1 MRDEWTIDPERGLWL
16 FRASRLE
23 ALLDPLEA
31 LLTHLPP
38 ASPLTP
44 QTVLVGHPGLRHWL
58 RDGLSRKRREGIVAH
73 LDIVL
78 PSPWLDGLARR
89 VLGEPLLGIRV
100 WQRDVLR
107 WRLLPLLPQLDDPR
121 VVDAL
126 ARDSD
131 GREAFALA
139 DRLAA
144 ALSPLMV
151 YRHDWLRRWEEG
163 REALR
168 EDALLRNAWRA
179 LRRSTGSRHRG
190 ERLVALARRLREG
203 PPPADLADG
212 PLHVFGLNHLPPLEL
227 DVLRALARHRPV
239 VVHVAD
245 PCREH
250 WVGLPSGREAMQR
263 ALHRDD
269 CGEAEFLALDHPLLA
284 AWGRLGQHFLL
295 ELESGELAL
304 EERSGKDW
312 EEREDDRAP
321 RDLLQRLQRSVLL
334 NDMAALAPPPGWTHE
349 DARADASLRIHA
361 CATPLRE
368 LEVLHDALCEAF
380 ASIEGLQPS
389 EVVVVSPRIE
399 RYRALIPAVF
409 GEPGRRD
416 GAWPYHLAD
425 IPLSA
430 THPIYRALEMALA
443 LPTQRLTAQGVLDLL
458 DVEAVALRFGLDG
471 GARDTLRRVLGRAR
485 VAWGLD
491 GADRARFGAPDD
503 DTHSLAWG
511 LDRALAGHV
520 FGGREPAVRTLPDG
534 QRVLP
539 LDGMD
544 GGVAEV
550 LGRAHALLLE
560 LREWVGLGAAR
571 LGPDEWATLL
581 QRRFEALLGT
591 PALDGEGREA
601 LDDAKSLVV
610 ALRDEWRDAGLEAP
624 LRWAAVRDALL
635 AALTAVPERQ
645 RFLVGGLTFCGMV
658 PQRAIPFRVIAV
670 LGLEEG
676 ALPRHVEDG
685 GLDLRRLK
693 PQRGDRDL
701 ASDDRYLFLE
711 TVMAAR
717 ERLHLSHVGI
727 GAHDGRP
734 RNPAAPLAELLD
746 TLARFGD
753 VPGADE
759 HTTLFERR
767 EALWPWQRRAPLQPA
782 ALVASLGETPVP
794 AAAETTARPAPTS
807 MTLPDLDTLCR
818 FFQHPAQQLLRQV
831 HGVRLDALDDERLD
845 ESEPLLPRSDPREGW
860 AKRMLLD
867 ALAQGRTAISE
878 QPPDAWRLDGRLPP
892 GTLGRAAWEAEADR
906 ARKALVALH
915 PGEGPLPWPLP
926 PAQSRPVRLSLA
938 VGDLRGQ
945 VAVHEAADG
954 TLWLVEAA
962 PGKPPG
968 DLHFGLRVPLVLRW
982 AALRASTDAPVRV
995 ALLTAKGLAPW
1006 GDAMTAADVAFLS
1019 CPDRAIALGGL
1030 ASQVQALVDFRAAV
1044 LAGERRYSP
1053 ATSWAAATAESD
1065 DDEAIIAAWA
1075 GGDSGIGERDYAPGY
1090 AALLGRDWQLLPGSA
1105 SLARFREDA
1114 RALARLLPVDAGARE
1129 ADGGI
1134 A

>member
-1 MRDEWTIDPERGLWL
+1 MRDEWTINPDRGLWL

-31 LLTHLPP
+31 LLSHLPP
-38 ASPLTP
+38 ASLLAP

-58 RDGLSRKRREGIVAH
+58 RDGLARKRRDGIVAH

-89 VLGEPLLGIRV
+89 VLGEPLLGIRA
-100 WQRDVLR
+100 WQREVLR

-126 ARDSD
+126 ADDAD

-151 YRHDWLRRWEEG
+151 YREGWLRRWDEG
-163 REALR
+163 REAVAG
-168 EDALLRNAWRA
+168 DALLRSAWRA
-179 LRRSTGSRHRG
+179 LRRGPASRHRG

-203 PPPADLADG
+203 PPPAGLDDG

-239 VVHVAD
+239 VFHVAD

-263 ALHRDD
+263 ALNREDR
-269 CGEAEFLALDHPLLA
+269 GESEFLALDHPLLA

-312 EEREDDRAP
+312 EERTDGLAAHG
-321 RDLLQRLQRSVLL
+321 LLRRLQRSVLL
-334 NDMAALAPPPGWTHE
+334 NDMAALAPPPELRHAE
-349 DARADASLRIHA
+349 ARADASLRIHA

-368 LEVLHDALCEAF
+368 LEVLHEALCAAF
-380 ASIEGLQPS
+380 ADIQGLQPAD
-389 EVVVVSPRIE
+389 VVVVSPRIE

-416 GAWPYHLAD
+416 GPWPYHLAD

-430 THPIYRALEMALA
+430 THPIYRALDIALA
-443 LPTQRLTAQGVLDLL
+443 LPTKRLTAQGVLDLL
-458 DVEAVALRFGLDG
+458 DIDAVAMRFGLDG
-471 GARDTLRRVLGRAR
+471 GARDTLRQALERAR

-503 DTHSLAWG
+503 DTHTLAWG

-520 FGGREPAVRTLPDG
+520 FGGREPAVRTLPDDR
-534 QRVLP
+534 RVLP
-539 LDGMD
+539 LGGVDE
-544 GGVAEV
+544 GVAEV
-550 LGRAHALLLE
+550 LGQAHALLLE
-560 LREWVGLGAAR
+560 LREWVALGRSAQSGDDWAAM
-571 LGPDEWATLL
+571 LL
-581 QRRFEALLGT
+581 RRFEALLGT
-591 PALDGEGREA
+591 PALDTEGREA
-601 LDDAKSLVV
+601 LDTAKGLVI
-610 ALRDEWRDAGLEAP
+610 ALREEWRDAGLAAP
-624 LRWAAVRDALL
+624 LRWAAVREALL
-635 AALTAVPERQ
+635 AKLEAVPERQ
-645 RFLVGGLTFCGMV
+645 RFLIGGITFCGMV
-658 PQRAIPFRVIAV
+658 PQRAIPFRVVAV
-670 LGLEEG
+670 LGLDEG

-717 ERLHLSHVGI
+717 DRLHLSHVGV
-727 GAHDGRP
+727 GANDGRP

-753 VPGADE
+753 ARANE
-759 HTTLFERR
+759 EQATLFDKDVG
-767 EALWPWQRRAPLQPA
+767 LWPWQRRAPLQPT
-782 ALVASLGETPVP
+782 ALVAALAEGTASP
-794 AAAETTARPAPTS
+794 AADAAPVGVS
-807 MTLPDLDTLCR
+807 PPSSTLDLDTLCR
-818 FFQHPAQQLLRQV
+818 FYQQPAQQVLQHV
-831 HGVRLDALDDERLD
+831 YGVRLDALDDERLD
-845 ESEPLLPRSDPREGW
+845 ENEPLLPRSDPREAW

-867 ALAQGRTAISE
+867 ALAKGTTTISE
-878 QPPDAWRLDGRLPP
+878 QPPEAWRLDGRLPP
-892 GTLGRAAWEAEADR
+892 GALGEAAWQAEAEKAQ
-906 ARKALVALH
+906 KALAALR
-915 PGEGPLPWPLP
+915 PADGSLPWPLP
-926 PAQSRPVRLSLA
+926 PAQSRPVRLALED
-938 VGDLRGQ
+938 GELRGQ
-945 VAVHEAADG
+945 VTVHEATDG
-954 TLWLVEAA
+954 TLWLLDAA
-962 PGKPPG
+962 PGKAPK
-968 DLHFGLRVPLVLRW
+968 DLHFGLRVPAFLRW

-995 ALLTAKGLAPW
+995 ALVTAKGLAPW
-1006 GDAMTAADVAFLS
+1006 GEALAAGEVTS
-1019 CPDRAIALGGL
+1019 L
-1030 ASQVQALVDFRAAV
+1030 AAKVQALVDYRAAV

-1053 ATSWAAATAESD
+1053 GTSWVAANAEAD
-1065 DDEAIIAAWA
+1065 DDETIVGTWA
-1075 GGDSGIGERDYAPGY
+1075 GGDFSTGERDYAPGY
-1090 AALLGRDWQLLPGSA
+1090 AALLGRDWHLHAGSDALAAFRADAIVLATCLPG
-1105 SLARFREDA
+1105 
-1114 RALARLLPVDAGARE
+1114 DAGANGAGE
-1129 ADGGI
+1129 EDA
-1134 A
+1134 

>member
-1 MRDEWTIDPERGLWL
+1 MRNEWTIDPERGLWL

-23 ALLDPLEA
+23 VLLDPLEA
-31 LLTHLPP
+31 LLSHLPP
-38 ASPLTP
+38 ASLLAP

-58 RDGLSRKRREGIVAH
+58 RDGLARKRRDGIVAH

-89 VLGEPLLGIRV
+89 VLGEPLLGIRA
-100 WQRDVLR
+100 WQREVLR

-121 VVDAL
+121 VVAAL
-126 ARDSD
+126 AGDDD

-151 YRHDWLRRWEEG
+151 YREGWLRRWDEG
-163 REALR
+163 REAIAG
-168 EDALLRNAWRA
+168 DALLRSAWRA
-179 LRRSTGSRHRG
+179 LRRGPASRHRG

-203 PPPADLADG
+203 PPPAGLDDG

-227 DVLRALARHRPV
+227 DVLSALARHRPV
-239 VVHVAD
+239 VFHVAD

-263 ALHRDD
+263 ALNLEDR
-269 CGEAEFLALDHPLLA
+269 GESEFLALDHPLLA

-295 ELESGELAL
+295 ELERAELAL

-312 EEREDDRAP
+312 EERADDPAP
-321 RDLLQRLQRSVLL
+321 RALLPRLQRSVLL
-334 NDMAALAPPPGWTHE
+334 NDMAALAPPPGLPRE
-349 DARADASLRIHA
+349 EARTDASLRVHA

-368 LEVLHDALCEAF
+368 LEVLHDALCAAF
-380 ASIEGLQPS
+380 ADIKGLQPA

-416 GAWPYHLAD
+416 GPWPYHLAD

-430 THPIYRALEMALA
+430 THPIYRALDMALA
-443 LPTQRLTAQGVLDLL
+443 LPTRRLTAQGVLDLL
-458 DVEAVALRFGLDG
+458 DIDAVAMRFGLDG
-471 GARDTLRRVLGRAR
+471 GHRDTLRHALERAR

-511 LDRALAGHV
+511 LDRAMAGHV
-520 FGGREPAVRTLPDG
+520 YGGREPGVRALPDG
-534 QRVLP
+534 QPVLP
-539 LDGMD
+539 LDGVD
-544 GGVAEV
+544 AGVAEA

-560 LREWVGLGAAR
+560 LREWVALGRSAQGGDDWAA
-571 LGPDEWATLL
+571 AL
-581 QRRFEALLGT
+581 QRRFEALLGA
-591 PALDGEGREA
+591 PALDAEGREA
-601 LDDAKSLVV
+601 LDTAKGLVV
-610 ALRDEWRDAGLEAP
+610 ALREEWRDAGLVTP
-624 LRWAAVRDALL
+624 LRWAAVREALL
-635 AALTAVPERQ
+635 AKLEAVPERQ
-645 RFLVGGLTFCGMV
+645 RFLIGGITFCGMV
-658 PQRAIPFRVIAV
+658 PQRAIPFRVVAV
-670 LGLEEG
+670 LGLDEG

-727 GAHDGRP
+727 GANDGRP

-753 VPGADE
+753 ASTDDE
-759 HTTLFERR
+759 AHTLFDTDSG
-767 EALWPWQRRAPLQPA
+767 LWPWQRRAPLQPA
-782 ALVASLGETPVP
+782 TLVAALASETPSTTNDAAP
-794 AAAETTARPAPTS
+794 ADATLPTS
-807 MTLPDLDTLCR
+807 ALDLDTLCR
-818 FFQHPAQQLLRQV
+818 FFQQPAQQVLQHV
-831 HGVRLDALDDERLD
+831 YGVRLDALDDDRLD
-845 ESEPLLPRSDPREGW
+845 ENEPLLPRSDPREAW

-867 ALAQGRTAISE
+867 ALAKGTTTISE
-878 QPPDAWRLDGRLPP
+878 QPPEAWRLDGRLPP
-892 GTLGRAAWEAEADR
+892 GALGEAAWEKEAEKAQ
-906 ARKALVALH
+906 KALAALR
-915 PGEGPLPWPLP
+915 PSEGPLPWPLP
-926 PAQSRPVRLSLA
+926 PAQSRPVRLALQN
-938 VGDLRGQ
+938 GELRGQ

-954 TLWLVEAA
+954 TLWLMDAA
-962 PGKPPG
+962 PGKSPN
-968 DLHFGLRVPLVLRW
+968 DLHFGLRLPAFLRW

-995 ALLTAKGLAPW
+995 ALLTTKGLAPW
-1006 GDAMTAADVAFLS
+1006 GEALAAGDATQ
-1019 CPDRAIALGGL
+1019 RIAR
-1030 ASQVQALVDFRAAV
+1030 VQALVAYRAAV

-1053 ATSWAAATAESD
+1053 GTSWAAANADAD
-1065 DDEAIIAAWA
+1065 DDEAIVKVWEGA
-1075 GGDSGIGERDYAPGY
+1075 DFSTGERDYAPGY
-1090 AALLGRDWQLLPGSA
+1090 AGLLGRDWHLHPGSE
-1105 SLARFREDA
+1105 SLDRFRDDA
-1114 RALARLLPVDAGARE
+1114 RALVACLPKDADATGAKE
-1129 ADGGI
+1129 DAE
-1134 A
+1134 